1 MDRFALIDHPLLLVL
16 QLVCLVHLKRVLLP
30 AALGLLLLCVIPLC
44 YFMPLD
50 GCRHCGGSCSSS
62 SSVFFFFLWQQ
73 AFLRH
78 ESRRMESQKQAGP
91 AVGNNMKVVPLH
103 AKEESEMRM
112 EAHNKADDS
121 NNKLNIP

>member
-1 MDRFALIDHPLLLVL
+1 VDRFALIDHPLLLVL

-62 SSVFFFFLWQQ
+62 SSVLFFFFV
-73 AFLRH
+73 AAGFPEARV
-78 ESRRMESQKQAGP
+78 EEDGKPETSRASSRQ
-91 AVGNNMKVVPLH
+91 
-103 AKEESEMRM
+103 
-112 EAHNKADDS
+112 
-121 NNKLNIP
+121 